1 MLRTWFDSGGPLMW
15 PLLVCSILLL
25 GIIFERAWTILRVH
39 LFGEGN
45 RDTAMQAHRRFLPF
59 FIEVPPAIGLLGT
72 VLGVV
77 RSFHLLDGGGQVE
90 AVGSG
95 LAVACTTTI
104 FGVGIAVMAAIASH
118 LLEWM
123 SSGSDNGT
131 VAPR

>member
-15 PLLVCSILLL
+15 PLLVCSILLV
-25 GIIFERAWTILRVH
+25 GIIFERSWTILRVH
-39 LFGEGN
+39 LFGGGN
-45 RDTAMQAHRRFLPF
+45 REVAMKAHRRFLPF

-77 RSFHLLDGGGQVE
+77 QSFHLLDGGGQVE

-104 FGVGIAVMAAIASH
+104 FGVGIAVIAAIASH

-123 SSGSDNGT
+123 SSESDNRT
-131 VAPR
+131 VVPR

>member
-1 MLRTWFDSGGPLMW
+1 MIRTWFDSGGPLMW
-15 PLLVCSILLL
+15 PLLVCSILLG
-25 GIIFERAWTILRVH
+25 GIVFERSWTILKVH
-39 LFGEGN
+39 LFGEGGSDASM
-45 RDTAMQAHRRFLPF
+45 RAHRRFLPF
-59 FIEVPPAIGLLGT
+59 FIGVPPAIGLLGT

-77 RSFHLLDGGGQVE
+77 QSFRLLDGEGRVE

-104 FGVGIAVMAAIASH
+104 FGVGIAVTAAITSH

-123 SSGSDNGT
+123 STEPEDRT